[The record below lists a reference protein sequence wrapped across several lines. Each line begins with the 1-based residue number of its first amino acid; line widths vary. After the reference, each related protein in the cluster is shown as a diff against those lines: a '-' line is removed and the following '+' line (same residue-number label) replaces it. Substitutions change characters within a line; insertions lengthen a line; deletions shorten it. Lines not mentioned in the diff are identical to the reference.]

1 MDWFARQLLDWFKI
15 NGRKDLPW
23 QTDINPYRVWVSEI
37 MLQQTQVTTVID
49 YFNRFTQRFPDIES
63 LADANLDE
71 VLHLWTGLGYYARG
85 RNLHRSAQLI
95 IKNYQG
101 QMPRTQEGLEALSG
115 IGRSTAGAIRAIAME
130 QQGVIMDGNVKRVLA
145 RFHGIEGYPGE
156 NKISAQLW
164 QHAADHTPA
173 THTAAYTQAI
183 MDIGA
188 TLCRRKRPNCADCP
202 MQTKCVANAED
213 IVHNLPTPKPK
224 KAKPLRAARFF
235 IVSLPNGAT
244 LMEQRPSKGLWG
256 GLWNPPERSYEIAIE
271 EYLAELGL
279 DIEATDLHTA
289 KVFRHT
295 FTHFHLDVEPIY
307 ISLKNQPELQGQEL
321 VTRWVLPAQLENNNE
336 AIGLSAVAVKL
347 LAPLATS
354 PNKYG
359 DYAKKPLKDKN
370 QYEQNGKLQ

>member
-1 MDWFARQLLDWFKI
+1 MDWFARQLLDWFEI

-37 MLQQTQVTTVID
+37 MLQQTQVATVIN
-49 YFNRFTQRFPDIES
+49 YFNRFTQHFANIES
-63 LADANLDE
+63 LAQANTDE

-85 RNLHRSAQLI
+85 RNLHKSAQLI
-95 IKNYQG
+95 VENHQS
-101 QMPRTQEGLEALSG
+101 QMPETQEDLEALPG
-115 IGRSTAGAIRAIAME
+115 IGRSTAGAIRAIAMG

-156 NKISAQLW
+156 SKINAQMW
-164 QHAADHTPA
+164 QHATDHTPE

-183 MDIGA
+183 MDLGA
-188 TLCRRKRPNCADCP
+188 TLCTRKRPNCAECP
-202 MQTKCVANAED
+202 MQTKCVANAKG
-213 IVHNLPTPKPK
+213 IVHQLPTPKPK
-224 KAKPLRAARFF
+224 KAKPLRTARFF

-244 LMEQRPSKGLWG
+244 LMEQRPASGLWG
-256 GLWNPPERSYEIAIE
+256 GLWNPPERAAETSIE

-279 DIEATDLHTA
+279 DIGAADHHTA

-295 FTHFHLDVEPIY
+295 FTHFHLEVEPIY
-307 ISLKNQPELQGQEL
+307 ISLNTQPELQEQEL
-321 VTRWVLPAQLENNNE
+321 ATRWVLHAHLENNNE

-354 PNKYG
+354 GTK
-359 DYAKKPLKDKN
+359 
-370 QYEQNGKLQ
+370 